1 MLEERGRGREDE
13 KMSEEGGM
21 TVVRREGDLL
31 EKEWG
36 GGQIVSGRGEWE
48 RRKRTRIRENFRRK
62 GEEVYSRGRES
73 VFRWLFKNPLCL
85 T

>member
-36 GGQIVSGRGEWE
+36 GGQIVSGRGE
-48 RRKRTRIRENFRRK
+48 
-62 GEEVYSRGRES
+62 
-73 VFRWLFKNPLCL
+73 
-85 T
+85 